1 MKRFFGCHVSVA
13 GGFENGI
20 KNGVELGVNA
30 IQVHPSP
37 PQRWNSKPYDD
48 GYEENFLKEKEN
60 SGIEKVFFHAI
71 YLINLATPDNRK
83 FSLARLSLVHYLDLM
98 SRIQGDGVVV
108 HVGSMKD
115 QPDEKVGLQRA
126 TDGINAVLDES
137 KNDARLILEVAA
149 GAGKVIGSR
158 MEELAT
164 IYEGVEQKDRVGFGL
179 DSQHMWASGYDL
191 RENLEGVVSEIK
203 SNFGIQKT
211 WLVHLNDSMTDL
223 DSKRD
228 RHDNIGE
235 GKIGKEAL
243 EAFLNH
249 KDLRNIPFVLETPAL
264 KDMESAAKEVK
275 KVQKLL
281 K

>member
-1 MKRFFGCHVSVA
+1 MKRYFGCHVSVA

-20 KNGVELGVNA
+20 KNGSELGVNS

-37 PQRWNSKPYDD
+37 PQRWNTKAYDP
-48 GYEENFLKEKEN
+48 GYEDKFLEAKESSK
-60 SGIEKVFFHAI
+60 IEKVFFHAI

-83 FSLARLSLVHYLDLM
+83 FSLAKMSLVNYLDLM
-98 SRIQGDGVVV
+98 ARIQGDGVVV

-115 QPDEKVGLQRA
+115 QPDEKEGLARA
-126 TDGINAVLDES
+126 TEGVNAILAEA

-149 GAGKVIGSR
+149 GAGKIIGSR
-158 MEELAT
+158 MEELAE
-164 IYEGVEQKDRVGFGL
+164 IYEGVEEKERVGFGL
-179 DSQHMWASGYDL
+179 DSQHMWASGYNL
-191 RENLEGVVSEIK
+191 REDLAGVIK
-203 SNFGIQKT
+203 SLKENFGIEKT
-211 WLVHLNDSMTDL
+211 WLVHLNDSMTDF

-228 RHDNIGE
+228 RHENFGD
-235 GKIGKEAL
+235 GKIGSEAL

-249 KDLRNIPFVLETPAL
+249 KELKEIPFVLETPAL
-264 KDMESAAKEVK
+264 KEMETAAAEVK